1 MSDKA
6 DIGVRRRMTRGRLI
20 EWVQGASPALDYV
33 AKGEAEGARLVYGHG
48 HFAGDIASDEVNEEL
63 RRMAGQGYLYLMQ
76 GRREADGRDY
86 IAERSKRR
94 LPA

>member
-6 DIGVRRRMTRGRLI
+6 DIGARRRITRGRLI
-20 EWVQGASPALDYV
+20 EWVQGASP
-33 AKGEAEGARLVYGHG
+33 GARLVYGHG

-63 RRMAGQGYLYLMQ
+63 RRLAGQGYLHLMQ